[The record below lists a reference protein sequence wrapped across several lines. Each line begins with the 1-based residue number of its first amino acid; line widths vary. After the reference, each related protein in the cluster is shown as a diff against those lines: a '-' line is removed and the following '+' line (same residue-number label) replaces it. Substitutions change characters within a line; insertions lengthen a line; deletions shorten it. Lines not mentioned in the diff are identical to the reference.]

1 MSSSSSKPKPT
12 PLRLA
17 RFTDHAAMART
28 LSLAFWDDVLFG
40 HLIHPHRAQ
49 YPHDSDLYWLRRIQ
63 VHWWDWSH
71 VFLVTVDVEETT
83 GAEIVTGVAHWSRM
97 GGGGGVGRESLAPH
111 APLASWDP
119 RNALLPLA
127 KAYAALAT
135 WWRPNRAADPAKEDI
150 IERSYSFLDHIWT
163 GERAKSWYLE
173 ALGVR
178 PEYQNRGLGRKLV
191 QWGLDQAER
200 EGVSASVI
208 AADGKETFYQLCGF
222 DVGPVGRS
230 GEGEN
235 NPLADVPG
243 GLVFFR
249 DAKAKVKNA

>member
-1 MSSSSSKPKPT
+1 M
-12 PLRLA
+12 
-17 RFTDHAAMART
+17 
-28 LSLAFWDDVLFG
+28 
-40 HLIHPHRAQ
+40 
-49 YPHDSDLYWLRRIQ
+49 
-63 VHWWDWSH
+63 
-71 VFLVTVDVEETT
+71 DVEERT
-83 GAEIVTGVAHWSRM
+83 GTEVVTGVAHWSRM
-97 GGGGGVGRESLAPH
+97 GGGGGARRESSTPHARLAP
-111 APLASWDP
+111 WDP
-119 RNALLPLA
+119 RNVLLPLA
-127 KAYAALAT
+127 RGYAALAS

-163 GERAKSWYLE
+163 GERAQSWYLE
-173 ALGVR
+173 SLGVR

-208 AADGKETFYQLCGF
+208 AADGKERFYQLCGF
-222 DVGPVGRS
+222 DVEPVGRS

-249 DAKAKVKNA
+249 DAKAKIKNA

>member
-1 MSSSSSKPKPT
+1 MSSSKTKSTS
-12 PLRLA
+12 LRLA
-17 RFTDHAAMART
+17 RFADHAAMART

-40 HLIHPHRAQ
+40 RLIHPYRSQ

-63 VHWWDWSH
+63 VHWWNWSH
-71 VFLVTVDVEETT
+71 VFLVTVDVDDRT
-83 GAEIVTGVAHWSRM
+83 GTEIVTGVAHWNRM
-97 GGGGGVGRESLAPH
+97 GGRGGLAP
-111 APLASWDP
+111 WDP
-119 RNALLPLA
+119 RNVLLPLA
-127 KAYAALAT
+127 KGYAALAA

-163 GERAKSWYLE
+163 GARAESWYLE
-173 ALGVR
+173 SLGVR

-191 QWGLDQAER
+191 QWGLDQAEC

-208 AADGKETFYQLCGF
+208 AADGKERFYQLCGF

-249 DAKAKVKNA
+249 DAKGKVKNA